1 MKKVRVACIIGGR
14 CLPSAIRTPRG
25 ERRRGTPIEHMM
37 KWGRRRQQDP
47 PRELAVRFAWKSAKI
62 LFLLV
67 LLAAPCYIVLPANA
81 DTQNFHFSDFT
92 GDYYLTKDAEGIS
105 HLRVVESVTAEFPD
119 FNQNKGICRQI
130 PYTNQDGKNTTLSSL
145 SRDNIKLLRNGAPE
159 PIYSI
164 EKVDNFYNV
173 CTGTEEYVLGS
184 QTYTFEYEFEKVV
197 TDFKDYQE
205 LYWDTN
211 GNGAVQRFNKVTARV
226 HFDNSTKDYATG
238 KTWCYVGKY
247 GEKGQD
253 RCTTTEI
260 EDGVQF
266 SANSLMSHENL
277 TFDIELK
284 PDSFVVPP
292 PAKNYA
298 YVWITVIT
306 GLICLYFIGLF
317 VRKFIRTREK
327 ANYYKGLFVKP
338 EYQPHKNYSLAEM
351 TEVYLGKKKDVKVAL
366 LLEMLVKHEVEL
378 KKNDNKKWSVILK
391 RPVDGEYLDLLRILN
406 GWSKPEI
413 GEEIEIKRHT
423 ANSSLISLK
432 KSMEQKILSDL
443 KADKLVEEKYQI
455 GDSSKRGIMNIIVSS
470 IIFALIANMAWFFL
484 LGIMQGLMGL
494 DSAYGAE
501 FVFYDY
507 FYVVSMI
514 MIVGA
519 VIICV
524 ALNDNT
530 QKFATLTREG
540 LEASRY
546 MEGLELYI
554 RMAEADRMKFLQS
567 VDGADV
573 SATGI
578 DKLYEKLLPYAA
590 VFGLEESWMNEMKDY
605 CKVEEIE
612 EPDYLLTGIAVHEI
626 SRSMRNAASY
636 ATTSTVM
643 SSSGGGSSSGFS
655 GGGGGGFSGGGGG
668 GGGFGGR

>member
-1 MKKVRVACIIGGR
+1 M
-14 CLPSAIRTPRG
+14 
-25 ERRRGTPIEHMM
+25 RR
-37 KWGRRRQQDP
+37 W
-47 PRELAVRFAWKSAKI
+47 FA
-62 LFLLV
+62 FF
-67 LLAAPCYIVLPANA
+67 IVLASMIFVMPAYA
-81 DTQNFHFSDFT
+81 DVNNFYFDDFT

-105 HLRVVESVTAEFPD
+105 HLKVTENVTAVFPD

-130 PYTNQDGKNTTLSSL
+130 PFTNQNGKNITLSKLDRS
-145 SRDNIKLLRNGAPE
+145 SVQLLRNGATE

-164 EKVDNFYNV
+164 EKVDNYYNV
-173 CTGTEEYVLGS
+173 CTGNDDYVLGE
-184 QTYTFEYEFEKVV
+184 QVYTFEYEFEKVV
-197 TDFKDYQE
+197 TDFEEYQE

-226 HFDNSTKDYATG
+226 HFDDEVSKYVTG
-238 KTWCYVGKY
+238 KAWCYVGKY
-247 GEKGQD
+247 GESGQE
-253 RCTTTEI
+253 RCKITKTD
-260 EDGVQF
+260 DGMEF
-266 SANSLMSHENL
+266 TANYLLSKENL

-284 PDSFVVPP
+284 PGSFVVPQP
-292 PAKNYA
+292 SKNYA

-306 GLICLYFIGLF
+306 GLICLCIIGLF
-317 VRKFIRTREK
+317 LRKFIKTREK

-338 EYQPHKNYSLAEM
+338 EYQPHKKYSLAEM

-413 GEEIEIKRHT
+413 GEEIEIKRRT

-432 KSMEQKILSDL
+432 KSMEQKILKDL
-443 KADKLVEEKYQI
+443 KADKMVEEKYQI
-455 GDSSKRGIMNIIVSS
+455 GSSGKKGIMNIIVSS
-470 IIFALIANMAWFFL
+470 FMFALIALIAWFFL
-484 LGIMQGLMGL
+484 LGIMQELMGL
-494 DSAYGAE
+494 DSTYGTE

-507 FYVVSMI
+507 FYIVSMI
-514 MIVGA
+514 ILVVM

-524 ALNDNT
+524 MLNNNT
-530 QKFATLTREG
+530 QKFVFLTHKG

-578 DKLYEKLLPYAA
+578 VKLYEKLLPYAA

-636 ATTSTVM
+636 ATNSTVM

-668 GGGFGGR
+668 GGGFSGR